1 MNKVKKRQIQLP
13 KPAVK
18 PKLQKLPKLPIKE
31 EPFYEEI
38 GLT

>member
-18 PKLQKLPKLPIKE
+18 PKLPKLPIKE
-31 EPFYEEI
+31 EPIYEEI
-38 GLT
+38 RLT